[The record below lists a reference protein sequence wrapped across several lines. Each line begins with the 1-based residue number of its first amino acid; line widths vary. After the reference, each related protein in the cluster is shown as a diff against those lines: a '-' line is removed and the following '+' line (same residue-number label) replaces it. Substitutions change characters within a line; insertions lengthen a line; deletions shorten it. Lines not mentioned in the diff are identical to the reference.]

1 MILHIQS
8 EVKRSSLSE
17 MSRKE
22 HFIEQPEPSKTDSRV
37 SQVESSGL
45 AREGEGSRGYR
56 MIALAA
62 MLILAAAAL
71 IFWFYLRS

>member
-1 MILHIQS
+1 
-8 EVKRSSLSE
+8 LSE
-17 MSRKE
+17 MNRKD
-22 HFIEQPEPSKTDSRV
+22 HFIDQPEQSKTDSRF
-37 SQVESSGL
+37 SQVEPLGL
-45 AREGEGSRGYR
+45 ARDGEGSRGYR